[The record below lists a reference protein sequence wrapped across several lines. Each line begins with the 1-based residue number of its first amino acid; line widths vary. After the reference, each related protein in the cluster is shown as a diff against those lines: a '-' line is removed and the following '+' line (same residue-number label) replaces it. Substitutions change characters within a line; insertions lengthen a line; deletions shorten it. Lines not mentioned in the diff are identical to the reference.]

1 MAETANKASMS
12 VVVTT
17 SEKLSSLLIKNGQ
30 LVFVKDKRRIA
41 FDFNDKRTFYNQI
54 TELETDYE
62 RISTTSPSEGYYFV
76 IDTAVLWRYCDG
88 WTQITSKPDDIVFIG
103 AELPELGQAKE
114 KTLYI
119 DKTKK
124 EISVYD
130 KTADSYIVV
139 ANKTDGSG
147 GGEIEIDTATG
158 DDIDS
163 LFK

>member
-1 MAETANKASMS
+1 MADMANKAPMS

-17 SEKLSSLLIKNGQ
+17 SERLSSLLIQNGR
-30 LVFVKDKRRIA
+30 LVFIKDKRRIA
-41 FDFNDKRTFYNQI
+41 FDWDGKRTFYNQI

-62 RISTTSPSEGYYFV
+62 RASMPSPFDGYYFV
-76 IDTAVLWRYCDG
+76 IETAILWRYDND
-88 WTQITSKPDDIVFIG
+88 WIQITSKPDDIVFIG

-114 KTLYI
+114 KTLYV
-119 DKTKK
+119 DKIKK

-130 KTADSYIVV
+130 KTANSYVVV

-147 GGEIEIDTATG
+147 GGSIDTATNN
-158 DDIDS
+158 DIDS

>member
-1 MAETANKASMS
+1 MTDTANKAPMS

-17 SEKLSSLLIKNGQ
+17 SEKLSSLLIQNGR
-30 LVFVKDKRRIA
+30 LIFVKDKCRIA
-41 FDFNDKRTFYNQI
+41 FDWNDKRTFYNQI

-62 RISTTSPSEGYYFV
+62 RVSMSSPFYGYYFV
-76 IDTAVLWRYCDG
+76 IETAILWRYDND
-88 WTQITSKPDDIVFIG
+88 WIQVTSKPDDIVFIG

-114 KTLYI
+114 KTLYV

-130 KTADSYIVV
+130 KTANSYVVV
-139 ANKTDGSG
+139 ANKTDSSG
-147 GGEIEIDTATG
+147 GGSIDTATNN
-158 DDIDS
+158 DIDN

>member
-1 MAETANKASMS
+1 MTDTANKAPMS

-17 SEKLSSLLIKNGQ
+17 SEKLSSLLIQNGR
-30 LVFVKDKRRIA
+30 LIFVKDKCRIA
-41 FDFNDKRTFYNQI
+41 FDWNDKRTFYNQI

-62 RISTTSPSEGYYFV
+62 RVSMSSPFYGYYFV
-76 IDTAVLWRYCDG
+76 VETAILWRYDNG
-88 WTQITSKPDDIVFIG
+88 WIQITSKPDDIVFIG

-114 KTLYI
+114 KTLYV

-130 KTADSYIVV
+130 KTANSYVVV
-139 ANKTDGSG
+139 ANKTDSSG
-147 GGEIEIDTATG
+147 GGFIDTATNN
-158 DDIDS
+158 DIDN

>member
-1 MAETANKASMS
+1 MTDTANKAPMS

-17 SEKLSSLLIKNGQ
+17 SEKLSSLLIQNGR
-30 LVFVKDKRRIA
+30 LIFVKDKCRIA
-41 FDFNDKRTFYNQI
+41 FDWNDKRTFYNQI

-62 RISTTSPSEGYYFV
+62 RISMSSPFYGYYFV
-76 IDTAVLWRYCDG
+76 IETAILWRYDND

-114 KTLYI
+114 KTLYV

-130 KTADSYIVV
+130 KTANSYVVV
-139 ANKTDGSG
+139 ANKTDSSG
-147 GGEIEIDTATG
+147 GGSIDTATNN
-158 DDIDS
+158 DIDN

>member
-1 MAETANKASMS
+1 MTDTANKAPMS

-17 SEKLSSLLIKNGQ
+17 SEKLSSLLIQNGR
-30 LVFVKDKRRIA
+30 LIFVKDKCRIA
-41 FDFNDKRTFYNQI
+41 FDWNDKRTFYNQI

-62 RISTTSPSEGYYFV
+62 RISMSSPFYGYYFV
-76 IDTAVLWRYCDG
+76 IETAILWRYDND
-88 WTQITSKPDDIVFIG
+88 WIQITSKPDDIVFIG

-114 KTLYI
+114 KTLYV

-130 KTADSYIVV
+130 KTANSYVVV
-139 ANKTDGSG
+139 ANKTDSSG
-147 GGEIEIDTATG
+147 GGSIDTATNN
-158 DDIDS
+158 DIDN

>member
-1 MAETANKASMS
+1 MAETANKAPMS

-30 LVFVKDKRRIA
+30 IVFVKDKRRIA
-41 FDFNDKRTFYNQI
+41 LDWDGKRTFYNQI

-62 RISTTSPSEGYYFV
+62 RASMPSPLDGYYFV
-76 IDTAVLWRYCDG
+76 IETAILWRYDND
-88 WTQITSKPDDIVFIG
+88 WIQITSKPDDIVFIG

-114 KTLYI
+114 KTLYV

-130 KTADSYIVV
+130 KTANSYVVV

-147 GGEIEIDTATG
+147 GGSIDTATNN
-158 DDIDS
+158 DIDS

>member
-1 MAETANKASMS
+1 MTDTANKAPMS

-17 SEKLSSLLIKNGQ
+17 SEKLSSLLIQNGR
-30 LVFVKDKRRIA
+30 LIFVKDKCRIA
-41 FDFNDKRTFYNQI
+41 FDWNDKRTFYNQI

-62 RISTTSPSEGYYFV
+62 RVSMSSPLYGYYFV
-76 IDTAVLWRYCDG
+76 IETAILWRYDND
-88 WTQITSKPDDIVFIG
+88 WTQITTRPDDIVFIG

-114 KTLYI
+114 KTLYV

-130 KTADSYIVV
+130 KTANSYVVV

-147 GGEIEIDTATG
+147 GGFIDTATNN
-158 DDIDS
+158 DIDN

>member
-1 MAETANKASMS
+1 MTDTANKAPMS

-17 SEKLSSLLIKNGQ
+17 SEKLSSLLIQNGR
-30 LVFVKDKRRIA
+30 LIFVKDKCRIA
-41 FDFNDKRTFYNQI
+41 FDWNDKRTFYNQI

-62 RISTTSPSEGYYFV
+62 RISMSSPFYGYYFV
-76 IDTAVLWRYCDG
+76 IETAILWRYDND
-88 WTQITSKPDDIVFIG
+88 WIQITSKPDDIVFIG

-114 KTLYI
+114 KTLYV

-130 KTADSYIVV
+130 KTANSYVVV

-147 GGEIEIDTATG
+147 GGSIDTATNN
-158 DDIDS
+158 DIDN

>member
-12 VVVTT
+12 VIVTT

-30 LVFVKDKRRIA
+30 LVFVKDKHRIA

-62 RISTTSPSEGYYFV
+62 RTSISSPSDGYYFV

-103 AELPELGQAKE
+103 TELPELGLAKE
-114 KTLYI
+114 KTLYVN
-119 DKTKK
+119 KTKR

-130 KTADSYIVV
+130 KAADSYVVV

-147 GGEIEIDTATG
+147 GEPIDTATT
-158 DDIDS
+158 DDIDA
-163 LFK
+163 LF

>member
-1 MAETANKASMS
+1 MADMANKAPMS

-17 SEKLSSLLIKNGQ
+17 SERLSSLLIQNGQ
-30 LVFVKDKRRIA
+30 LVFVKDKCRIA
-41 FDFNDKRTFYNQI
+41 FDWNDKRTFYNQI

-62 RISTTSPSEGYYFV
+62 RASMLSPLDGYYFV
-76 IDTAVLWRYCDG
+76 IETAILWRYDND
-88 WTQITSKPDDIVFIG
+88 WIQITSKPDDIVFIG

-114 KTLYI
+114 KTLYV

-130 KTADSYIVV
+130 KTANSYVVV
-139 ANKTDGSG
+139 ANKTDSSG
-147 GGEIEIDTATG
+147 GGSIDTATN

>member
-1 MAETANKASMS
+1 MTDTANKAPMS

-17 SEKLSSLLIKNGQ
+17 SEKLSSLLIQNGR
-30 LVFVKDKRRIA
+30 LFVKDKCRIA
-41 FDFNDKRTFYNQI
+41 FDWNDKRTFYNQI

-62 RISTTSPSEGYYFV
+62 RVSMSSPFDGYYFV
-76 IDTAVLWRYCDG
+76 IETAILWRYDNG
-88 WTQITSKPDDIVFIG
+88 WTQITTKPDDIVFIG

-114 KTLYI
+114 KTLYV

-130 KTADSYIVV
+130 KTANSYVVV

-147 GGEIEIDTATG
+147 GGSIDTATNN
-158 DDIDS
+158 DIDNI
-163 LFK
+163 FK

>member
-1 MAETANKASMS
+1 MTDTANKAPMS

-17 SEKLSSLLIKNGQ
+17 SEKLSSLLIQNGR
-30 LVFVKDKRRIA
+30 LIFVKDKCRIA
-41 FDFNDKRTFYNQI
+41 FDWNDKRTFYNQI

-62 RISTTSPSEGYYFV
+62 RVSMSSPFYGYYFV
-76 IDTAVLWRYCDG
+76 IETAILWRYDND
-88 WTQITSKPDDIVFIG
+88 WIQITSKPDDIVFIG

-114 KTLYI
+114 KTLYV

-130 KTADSYIVV
+130 KTANSYVVV
-139 ANKTDGSG
+139 ANKTDSSG
-147 GGEIEIDTATG
+147 GGSIDTATNN
-158 DDIDS
+158 DIDN

>member
-1 MAETANKASMS
+1 MAETASKAPMS

-30 LVFVKDKRRIA
+30 IVFVKDKRRIA
-41 FDFNDKRTFYNQI
+41 LDWNDKRTFYNQI

-62 RISTTSPSEGYYFV
+62 RISTSSPSNGYYFV
-76 IDTAVLWRYCDG
+76 IDTAILWRYDNG
-88 WTQITSKPDDIVFIG
+88 WTQITTKPDDIVFIG

-114 KTLYI
+114 RTLYV
-119 DKTKK
+119 DKNKK

-130 KTADSYIVV
+130 KAADSYIVV
-139 ANKTDGSG
+139 ANKIDSSGSVS
-147 GGEIEIDTATG
+147 IDTATN

-163 LFK
+163 LF

>member
-1 MAETANKASMS
+1 MADTANKAPMS

-17 SEKLSSLLIKNGQ
+17 SEKLSSLLIQNGR
-30 LVFVKDKRRIA
+30 LIFVKDKCRIA
-41 FDFNDKRTFYNQI
+41 FDWNDKRTFYNQI

-62 RISTTSPSEGYYFV
+62 RVSMSSPFDGYYFV
-76 IDTAVLWRYCDG
+76 IETAILWRYDNG
-88 WTQITSKPDDIVFIG
+88 WTQITTKPYDIVFIG

-114 KTLYI
+114 KTLYV

-130 KTADSYIVV
+130 NAANSYVVV
-139 ANKTDGSG
+139 ANKTDSSG
-147 GGEIEIDTATG
+147 GGSIDTVTN

>member
-1 MAETANKASMS
+1 MTDTANKAPMS

-17 SEKLSSLLIKNGQ
+17 SEKLSSLLIQNGR
-30 LVFVKDKRRIA
+30 LIFVKDKCRIA
-41 FDFNDKRTFYNQI
+41 FDWNDKRTFYNQI

-62 RISTTSPSEGYYFV
+62 RISIPSPFYGYYFV
-76 IDTAVLWRYCDG
+76 IETAILWRYDND
-88 WTQITSKPDDIVFIG
+88 WIQITSKPDDIVFIG

-114 KTLYI
+114 KTLYV

-130 KTADSYIVV
+130 KTANSYVVV
-139 ANKTDGSG
+139 ANKTDSSG
-147 GGEIEIDTATG
+147 GGSIDTATNN
-158 DDIDS
+158 DIDS

>member
-1 MAETANKASMS
+1 MAETVNKAPMS

-30 LVFVKDKRRIA
+30 IVFVKDKRRIA
-41 FDFNDKRTFYNQI
+41 LDWNDKRTFYNQI

-62 RISTTSPSEGYYFV
+62 RISTSSPSNGYYFV
-76 IDTAVLWRYCDG
+76 IDTAILWRYDNG
-88 WTQITSKPDDIVFIG
+88 WTQITTKPDDIVFIG

-114 KTLYI
+114 QTLYVS
-119 DKTKK
+119 KNKK

-130 KTADSYIVV
+130 KASNSYIVV
-139 ANKTDGSG
+139 ANKTDSSGSVS
-147 GGEIEIDTATG
+147 IDTATN

-163 LFK
+163 LF

>member
-1 MAETANKASMS
+1 MTDTANKAPMS

-17 SEKLSSLLIKNGQ
+17 SEKLSSLLIQNGR
-30 LVFVKDKRRIA
+30 LIFVKDKCRIA
-41 FDFNDKRTFYNQI
+41 FDWNDKRTFYNQI

-62 RISTTSPSEGYYFV
+62 RVSMLSPLDGYYFV
-76 IDTAVLWRYCDG
+76 IETAILWRYDND
-88 WTQITSKPDDIVFIG
+88 WTQITTMPDDIVFIG

-114 KTLYI
+114 KTLYV

-130 KTADSYIVV
+130 KTANSYVVV
-139 ANKTDGSG
+139 ANKTDSSG
-147 GGEIEIDTATG
+147 GGSIDTATNN
-158 DDIDS
+158 DIDN

>member
-1 MAETANKASMS
+1 MTDTANKAPMS

-17 SEKLSSLLIKNGQ
+17 SEKLSSLLIQNGR
-30 LVFVKDKRRIA
+30 LIFVKDKCRIA
-41 FDFNDKRTFYNQI
+41 FDWNDKRTFYNQI

-62 RISTTSPSEGYYFV
+62 RVSMSSPFDGYYFV
-76 IDTAVLWRYCDG
+76 IETAILWRYDND
-88 WTQITSKPDDIVFIG
+88 WIQITYKPDDIVFIG

-114 KTLYI
+114 KTLYV

-130 KTADSYIVV
+130 KTANSYVVV
-139 ANKTDGSG
+139 ANKTDSSG
-147 GGEIEIDTATG
+147 GGSIDTATNN
-158 DDIDS
+158 DIDN

>member
-1 MAETANKASMS
+1 MADMANKAPMS

-17 SEKLSSLLIKNGQ
+17 SERLSSLLIQNGR
-30 LVFVKDKRRIA
+30 LVFIKDKCRIA
-41 FDFNDKRTFYNQI
+41 FDWDDKRTFYNQI

-62 RISTTSPSEGYYFV
+62 RASMPSPLDGYYFV
-76 IDTAVLWRYCDG
+76 IETAILWRYDND
-88 WTQITSKPDDIVFIG
+88 WIQITSKPDDIVFIG
-103 AELPELGQAKE
+103 TELPELGQAKE
-114 KTLYI
+114 KTLYV

-130 KTADSYIVV
+130 KTANSYVVV

-147 GGEIEIDTATG
+147 GGSIDTATNN
-158 DDIDS
+158 DIDS

>member
-1 MAETANKASMS
+1 MTDTANKAPMS

-17 SEKLSSLLIKNGQ
+17 SEKLSSLLIQNGR
-30 LVFVKDKRRIA
+30 LIFVKDKRRIA
-41 FDFNDKRTFYNQI
+41 FDWNDKRTFYNQI

-62 RISTTSPSEGYYFV
+62 RVSMSSPFYGYYFV
-76 IDTAVLWRYCDG
+76 IETAILWRYDND
-88 WTQITSKPDDIVFIG
+88 WIQITSKPDDIVFIG

-114 KTLYI
+114 KTLYV

-130 KTADSYIVV
+130 KTANSYVVV
-139 ANKTDGSG
+139 ANKTDSSG
-147 GGEIEIDTATG
+147 GGSIDTATNN
-158 DDIDS
+158 DIDN

>member
-12 VVVTT
+12 VIVTT

-30 LVFVKDKRRIA
+30 LVFVKDKHRIA

-62 RISTTSPSEGYYFV
+62 RTSISSPSDGYYFV

-103 AELPELGQAKE
+103 TELPELGLAKE
-114 KTLYI
+114 KILYVN
-119 DKTKK
+119 KTKM

-130 KTADSYIVV
+130 KAADSYVVV

-147 GGEIEIDTATG
+147 GEPIDTATT
-158 DDIDS
+158 DDIDA
-163 LFK
+163 LF

>member
-1 MAETANKASMS
+1 MADMANKAPMS

-17 SEKLSSLLIKNGQ
+17 SERLSSLLIQNGR
-30 LVFVKDKRRIA
+30 LVFIKDKRRIA
-41 FDFNDKRTFYNQI
+41 FDWDGKRTFYNQI

-62 RISTTSPSEGYYFV
+62 RASMPSPLDGYYFV
-76 IDTAVLWRYCDG
+76 IETAILWRYDND
-88 WTQITSKPDDIVFIG
+88 WIQITSKPDDIVFIG

-114 KTLYI
+114 KTLYV
-119 DKTKK
+119 DKIKK

-130 KTADSYIVV
+130 KTANSYVVV

-147 GGEIEIDTATG
+147 GGSIDTATNN
-158 DDIDS
+158 DIDS

>member
-1 MAETANKASMS
+1 MTDMANKAPMS

-17 SEKLSSLLIKNGQ
+17 SEKLSSLLIQNGR
-30 LVFVKDKRRIA
+30 LIFVKDKCRIA
-41 FDFNDKRTFYNQI
+41 FDWNDKRTFYNQI

-62 RISTTSPSEGYYFV
+62 RVSMSSPFYGYYFV
-76 IDTAVLWRYCDG
+76 IETAILWRYDND
-88 WTQITSKPDDIVFIG
+88 WIQITSKPDDIVFIG

-114 KTLYI
+114 KTLYV

-130 KTADSYIVV
+130 KTANSYVVV
-139 ANKTDGSG
+139 ANKTDSSG
-147 GGEIEIDTATG
+147 GGSIDTATNN
-158 DDIDS
+158 DIDN

>member
-1 MAETANKASMS
+1 MTDTANKAPMS

-17 SEKLSSLLIKNGQ
+17 SEKLSSLLIQNGR
-30 LVFVKDKRRIA
+30 LIFVKDKCRIA
-41 FDFNDKRTFYNQI
+41 FDWNDKRTFYNQI

-62 RISTTSPSEGYYFV
+62 RVSMSSPFDGYYFV
-76 IDTAVLWRYCDG
+76 IETAILWRYDNV
-88 WTQITSKPDDIVFIG
+88 WTQITTKPDDIVFIG

-114 KTLYI
+114 KTLYV

-130 KTADSYIVV
+130 KTANSYVVV
-139 ANKTDGSG
+139 ANKADSSGSG
-147 GGEIEIDTATG
+147 SIDTATNN
-158 DDIDS
+158 DIDN